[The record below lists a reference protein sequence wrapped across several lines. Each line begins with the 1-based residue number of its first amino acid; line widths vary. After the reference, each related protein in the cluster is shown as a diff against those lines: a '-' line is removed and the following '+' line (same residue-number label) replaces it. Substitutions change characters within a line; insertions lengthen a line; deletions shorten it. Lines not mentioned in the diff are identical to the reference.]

1 MPKAMAKVD
10 EVFSPYKTATKIGG
24 NMVRLKIISSSPS
37 ILAMILRCISGYA
50 LNGLVALDGLDSL
63 DNLEK

>member
-1 MPKAMAKVD
+1 MAKAIAKVD
-10 EVFSPYKTATKIGG
+10 EVFSPYRIATRIGG

-50 LNGLVALDGLDSL
+50 LKGLDENGL
-63 DNLEK
+63 EK